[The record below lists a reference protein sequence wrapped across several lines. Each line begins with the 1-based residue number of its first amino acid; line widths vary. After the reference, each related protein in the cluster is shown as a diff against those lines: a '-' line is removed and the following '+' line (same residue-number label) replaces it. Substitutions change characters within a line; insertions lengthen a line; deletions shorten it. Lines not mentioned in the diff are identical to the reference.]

1 MSLTP
6 EQKAAVSSWIAA
18 GDNLSAV
25 QKKLRE
31 QFQVSMT
38 YMDVRFLVDDLNL
51 TLKDPTPKADASDV
65 TKAKL
70 PPAAAPAKP
79 AAGAPAPEKKG
90 LLDKA
95 KEKLG
100 LGAKPAT
107 DDAAADDADL
117 PAEDAD
123 GLGEEELPAAG
134 NVTVD
139 VDGVTL
145 IPGAIA
151 SGTVTFSDGVT
162 GKWIV
167 DQYGRPGFTEISQPG
182 YRPSKEDAQAFMQE
196 LDAALR
202 QKGF

>member
-1 MSLTP
+1 MTLTP
-6 EQKAAVSSWIAA
+6 EQKASVASWIAA
-18 GDNLSAV
+18 GDNLSVV

-31 QFQVSMT
+31 QFQLSLT
-38 YMDVRFLVDDLNL
+38 YMDVRFLVDDLDL
-51 TLKDPTPKADASDV
+51 TLKDPEPKADASDV
-65 TKAKL
+65 TKAKTA
-70 PPAAAPAKP
+70 PASPKTAPAA
-79 AAGAPAPEKKG
+79 EKKG

-100 LGAKPAT
+100 LSKTA
-107 DDAAADDADL
+107 DADL
-117 PAEDAD
+117 PVDDAD
-123 GLGEEELPAAG
+123 ALEDDALPPVPG
-134 NVTVD
+134 NVVVE

-151 SGTVTFSDGVT
+151 SGSVTFSDGVT

-167 DQYGRPGFTEISQPG
+167 DQYGRPGFTEVSQPG
-182 YRPSKEDAQAFMQE
+182 YRPSPEDGQAFMQE

>member
-1 MSLTP
+1 MKLSP
-6 EQKAAVSSWIAA
+6 EQTATVTSWVTA
-18 GDNLSAV
+18 GDSLSAI

-51 TLKDPTPKADASDV
+51 TLKDPAPKADTSDV
-65 TKAKL
+65 TKAKA
-70 PPAAAPAKP
+70 PASAAPA
-79 AAGAPAPEKKG
+79 APEKKG

-100 LGAKPAT
+100 LGKTAPAAEDDELLE
-107 DDAAADDADL
+107 DDAL
-117 PAEDAD
+117 P
-123 GLGEEELPAAG
+123 PAGGA
-134 NVTVD
+134 VTVE

-145 IPGAIA
+145 LPGAIA
-151 SGTVTFSDGVT
+151 SGSVTFSDGVT

-182 YRPSKEDAQAFMQE
+182 YRPTPEDGQAFMRE
-196 LDAALR
+196 LDAAL
-202 QKGF
+202 QKKGF